1 MVGSWGCGVWGPF
14 DRLRDRVVMLLRPG
28 GALRQAQGPDCDAVM
43 VWGRPSTGSGTE
55 W

>member
-1 MVGSWGCGVWGPF
+1 MVGSWG
-14 DRLRDRVVMLLRPG
+14 REVVI
-28 GALRQAQGPDCDAVM
+28 RQAQGPDCDAVM